1 MSIATWRPL
10 QPRQGQAGALPT
22 PHANIRAGGRPQMLS
37 SACISATR
45 GAVKHGRQ
53 QRGGGRHSHRTP
65 LQLPPLPRVDD
76 GSQQAAAVHHLHGK
90 EHQRPLRA
98 MCVCACSAR
107 RAVAR
112 SSHQQLEQHPPPA
125 LPPPASPSTQRP
137 SPPASSTPAPH
148 PPEPPTQPAH
158 LGGHAVQRHDALVA
172 AVAHQGSLAPDC
184 RGVGHLDH
192 LHPPP
197 ARPLAHPV
205 REALNLCQQVT
216 PPISEF
222 PMCPPPRTLTATSF
236 PLSLPA

>member
-1 MSIATWRPL
+1 
-10 QPRQGQAGALPT
+10 
-22 PHANIRAGGRPQMLS
+22 MLS

-125 LPPPASPSTQRP
+125 LPPPPHPAPSAQAPQHPAPQHPTPQ
-137 SPPASSTPAPH
+137 SPPPNLRT
-148 PPEPPTQPAH
+148 
-158 LGGHAVQRHDALVA
+158 LVA
-172 AVAHQGSLAPDC
+172 TPCSGTMRSWLQWRIREASLQTAEASATSTTC
-184 RGVGHLDH
+184 THR
-192 LHPPP
+192 PP
-197 ARPLAHPV
+197 ARSPT
-205 REALNLCQQVT
+205 Q
-216 PPISEF
+216 
-222 PMCPPPRTLTATSF
+222 
-236 PLSLPA
+236 